1 MRERLVWGDWARILG
16 LYLVILGH
24 FFPGMV
30 KSFIFSFHVPFFF
43 FISGYF
49 TTYKSN
55 NFWKHLTQTLIV
67 PYLLICMINAYIG
80 VGNTNSMIPTFA
92 NILLGFH
99 GLDNLIFGGGGCQE
113 MWFVYTLILIKITDH
128 YIYKIRYQIVISIIS
143 IIFVYMLNEK
153 EFNIA
158 WSVTDFF
165 ICFPFFVMGKWL
177 KLSNNLNNDCKL
189 NAFFTR
195 ILSKGSVSCGIIILL
210 LIFQYVISY
219 INGVATVVIAD
230 YGKNIILFYIL
241 GCTGS
246 FMVILISKYKTIFKS
261 WNRVRILSMGS
272 ILVLG
277 FHMHF
282 VRLFNSVIF
291 KELNIPSD
299 YGCYI
304 ASAIILLLFIP
315 ITSFVMKCVP
325 FLIGKKYEKI

>member
-1 MRERLVWGDWARILG
+1 
-16 LYLVILGH
+16 
-24 FFPGMV
+24 
-30 KSFIFSFHVPFFF
+30 
-43 FISGYF
+43 
-49 TTYKSN
+49 
-55 NFWKHLTQTLIV
+55 
-67 PYLLICMINAYIG
+67 
-80 VGNTNSMIPTFA
+80 
-92 NILLGFH
+92 
-99 GLDNLIFGGGGCQE
+99 
-113 MWFVYTLILIKITDH
+113 
-128 YIYKIRYQIVISIIS
+128 
-143 IIFVYMLNEK
+143 MLNEK
-153 EFNIA
+153 EINIA

-177 KLSNNLNNDCKL
+177 KLSNNLNNDSKI

-195 ILSKGSVSCGIIILL
+195 ILSKGTVSCGIIILL

-219 INGVATVVIAD
+219 INGVATIVIAD

-282 VRLFNSVIF
+282 VRLFQSVIF
-291 KELNIPSD
+291 KGLNVPSD

-304 ASAIILLLFIP
+304 ASVIILISFIP
-315 ITSFVMKCVP
+315 ISSFAMKYVP
-325 FLIGKKYEKI
+325 FIIGKKYDKI